1 MKKIVL
7 VLSIFFSYGYAIA
20 ESQYSY
26 EELIEIQS
34 VLLDSYSSESDESIA
49 ISLSNVS
56 YKIAENLIQDFIAN
70 KDPSSI
76 KDAIDS
82 LDISISIFPNNK
94 KFYLLKGDLLYLI
107 RKYDTFYLDAMRA
120 YEDSEDAIFES
131 KKSFVAL
138 IDLYTNQELYS
149 EAVFLIRKMLSF
161 DAPWLL
167 NEFFDM
173 TITLTVLANNQSK
186 MLESL
191 DFVADQYTIEI
202 PNVYLAK
209 SYLSLSLNDY
219 ESVKSSHAKYEAAKV
234 FSKDA
239 KTSIQA
245 GTISN
250 YLKMKAETNE

>member
-1 MKKIVL
+1 MQKIIL
-7 VLSIFFSYGYAIA
+7 IFIIFASYVQAI
-20 ESQYSY
+20 EDSKYSY
-26 EELIEIQS
+26 EDLIKIQTI
-34 VLLDSYSSESDESIA
+34 LLDSYLSDSNESIA

-56 YKIAENLIQDFIAN
+56 YKIAENLMQTFLAIN
-70 KDPSSI
+70 DPSI
-76 KDAIDS
+76 VKDAIDN
-82 LDISISIFPNNK
+82 LDIAISIFPDNK
-94 KFYLLKGDLLYLI
+94 KYYLFKGDLLYLI
-107 RKYDTFYLDAMRA
+107 KGYDAFYLDAMKA
-120 YEDSEDAIFES
+120 YESSEDEILKS
-131 KKSFVAL
+131 KESFVAL
-138 IDLYTNQELYS
+138 IDLYINQELYT

-161 DAPWLL
+161 DSSWLL

-173 TITLTVLANNQSK
+173 TITLTVLANNHSK

-209 SYLSLSLNDY
+209 SYLSLSLDDY
-219 ESVKSSHAKYEAAKV
+219 ESVKNSYVKYEAAKV

-245 GTISN
+245 ETISN

>member
-1 MKKIVL
+1 MKKIVI

-34 VLLDSYSSESDESIA
+34 VLLDSYSSDSDESIA

-149 EAVFLIRKMLSF
+149 EAVFLIRKMLSL
-161 DAPWLL
+161 DASWLL

-219 ESVKSSHAKYEAAKV
+219 ESVKSSYAKYEAAKV

-245 GTISN
+245 ETISN